1 MESYEKR
8 NNVELFF
15 FSQGH
20 GDVHLST
27 DILLGYVCL
36 QLADSKLCQ
45 ATEECPG
52 VRISLL

>member
-1 MESYEKR
+1 MK
-8 NNVELFF
+8 NGITWNWF